1 MKSRKGFTLIELLAV
16 IAILGL
22 LALIAVPNAIKIY
35 NEGVLKALSHI
46 KEIAEKGKEK
56 VQTSL
61 AVQMLKETVKQNK
74 RLFAIAVIEAVI
86 ILGIIAGIF
95 WFINNFEIVT
105 DTTVDS
111 TTITQDGGGE
121 NYMSGVDIENGA
133 KN

>member
-1 MKSRKGFTLIELLAV
+1 MNCNCHEV
-16 IAILGL
+16 
-22 LALIAVPNAIKIY
+22 
-35 NEGVLKALSHI
+35 
-46 KEIAEKGKEK
+46 AEKGKEK

-95 WFINNFEIVT
+95 WFINNVEIVT
-105 DTTVDS
+105 DTAIDTTV
-111 TTITQDGGGE
+111 TQDGGGN
-121 NYMSGVDIENGA
+121 NYMSGVDIQNGA

>member
-1 MKSRKGFTLIELLAV
+1 MNCNCHEV
-16 IAILGL
+16 
-22 LALIAVPNAIKIY
+22 
-35 NEGVLKALSHI
+35 
-46 KEIAEKGKEK
+46 AEKGKEK

-105 DTTVDS
+105 DTTIDS

-121 NYMSGVDIENGA
+121 NYRSGVDIENGA

>member
-1 MKSRKGFTLIELLAV
+1 MNCNCHEV
-16 IAILGL
+16 
-22 LALIAVPNAIKIY
+22 
-35 NEGVLKALSHI
+35 
-46 KEIAEKGKEK
+46 AEKGKEK

-95 WFINNFEIVT
+95 WFINNVEIVT
-105 DTTVDS
+105 DTAID
-111 TTITQDGGGE
+111 TTITQDGGGN
-121 NYMSGVDIENGA
+121 NYMSGVDIENGS